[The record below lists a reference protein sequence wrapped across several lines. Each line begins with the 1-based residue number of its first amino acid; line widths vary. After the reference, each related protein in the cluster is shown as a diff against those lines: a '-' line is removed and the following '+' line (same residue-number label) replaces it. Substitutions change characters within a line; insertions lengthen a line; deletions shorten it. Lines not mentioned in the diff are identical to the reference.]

1 MEEIFQSSMGINFT
15 NFDASNIQESETI
28 NCVFVVDKSGSTY
41 SYINDLNNI
50 LNDFLHEFQRSH
62 VASKMML
69 SVIEFDERIT
79 VKNAFQPIVDVD
91 DFNVVPG
98 GMTNL
103 YGAVLAGLENAVNYR
118 EQLEDNG
125 ISAKTLV
132 FVITDG
138 LDNIGVDPNL
148 VKTKIN
154 EIYSNEANSFSFTI
168 MMFGLGEEVD
178 FNNAREAM
186 GIRKEMLAKLG
197 TSAKDLRKMVS
208 FISSSVS
215 SSAIGQNVS
224 SISF

>member
-215 SSAIGQNVS
+215 SSASGQNVS